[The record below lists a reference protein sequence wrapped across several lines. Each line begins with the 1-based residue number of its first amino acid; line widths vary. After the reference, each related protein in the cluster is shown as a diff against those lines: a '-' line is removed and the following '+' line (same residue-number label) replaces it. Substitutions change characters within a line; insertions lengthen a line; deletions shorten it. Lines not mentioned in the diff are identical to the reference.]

1 MMGRFLNGR
10 FLLAIQFPQRL
21 DIKVIITGESLPDD
35 LDLSTI
41 SEEILAFDRTI
52 SVAGWGM
59 GREVKK

>member
-10 FLLAIQFPQRL
+10 ILLAIQFPQRL

-41 SEEILAFDRTI
+41 SEEILACDGTI
-52 SVAGWGM
+52 SVARWGM
-59 GREVKK
+59 DREVKK